1 LVLWTQANRPGPL
14 EIQNLPCRIRQ
25 FSAERLVAEDLSNLS
40 KQPYPLS
47 QLYWSINRSI
57 LRSIGRGRAR
67 SRRLAGFEYWQLF
80 WICTRGRQQM
90 LCPVNISTD
99 RHEAR
104 LRAIRVGGLAIPRRL
119 CVAIYI
125 ANGLADI
132 VNSNISRELATVP
145 VAADPLHRPGC
156 CNRTTDPFRGPIW

>member
-1 LVLWTQANRPGPL
+1 MWDYDRVDEGFASRHLNLFKTLVPSVKIGSRSELQMDRPGPL

-25 FSAERLVAEDLSNLS
+25 FSAERLVAEDLSNVS

-57 LRSIGRGRAR
+57 LRSIGRERAR
-67 SRRLAGFEYWQLF
+67 SRRLAAFEYWQLF

-99 RHEAR
+99 RHEAG
-104 LRAIRVGGLAIPRRL
+104 LRAIRLGGLAIPRRL
-119 CVAIYI
+119 CVAIRRS
-125 ANGLADI
+125 G
-132 VNSNISRELATVP
+132 SKEGR
-145 VAADPLHRPGC
+145 
-156 CNRTTDPFRGPIW
+156 